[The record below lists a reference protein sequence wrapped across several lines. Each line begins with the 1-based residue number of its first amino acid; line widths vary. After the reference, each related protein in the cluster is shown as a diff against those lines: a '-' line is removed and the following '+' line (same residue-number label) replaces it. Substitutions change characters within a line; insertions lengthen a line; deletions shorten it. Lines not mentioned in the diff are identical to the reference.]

1 MIWYNLNAHL
11 CSGFGG
17 ERYIMEI
24 SYNKLWKQ
32 MIDHNLNKTQLKE
45 KARISTNAVAKLG
58 KNEAVSMETLEKICS
73 TLNCNIGDIME
84 FIDEKTE

>member
-1 MIWYNLNAHL
+1 
-11 CSGFGG
+11 
-17 ERYIMEI
+17 
-24 SYNKLWKQ
+24 

>member
-1 MIWYNLNAHL
+1 
-11 CSGFGG
+11 
-17 ERYIMEI
+17 MEI

>member
-1 MIWYNLNAHL
+1 MSNLNAFL
-11 CSGFGG
+11 CNEF
-17 ERYIMEI
+17 ERGWCFMGI

-58 KNEAVSMETLEKICS
+58 KNEAVSMDTLEKICS
-73 TLNCNIGDIME
+73 ALNCNIGDIME
-84 FIDEKTE
+84 FIDE